1 MNVALT
7 PRSDHRQPD
16 LLLPCPVEAAVR
28 VLSLACAEDRGA
40 VFTRHEVVD
49 FILDLAGYTP
59 DQPLHLLRLL
69 EPAFGEGGFLV
80 PAVKRL
86 LLAWQAH
93 GGRNDCAAEL
103 APCIR
108 GFELHLATFARTR
121 EAVLGVLATHG
132 VPAPAAE
139 HLAST
144 WLTQGDFLSAEIEGA
159 FDAGV
164 GNPPYLRL
172 ERVPEALM
180 AAYRARYRT
189 LAGRADLYVP
199 FYERTLRLLGDGG
212 RLAFICADRWT
223 KNSYGGPLRR
233 LVAEGGF
240 RLRAYVDM
248 VGTPAFESAVVAYPA
263 ITLIAREPPG
273 PTRVAYRPRIEAGSL
288 ATLAAGLANG
298 VEAPYGRVRVLPMV
312 PHGDAP
318 WMLGA
323 ADQMEVVSK
332 LEAGFPALEEA
343 GCRVGIG
350 VATGADD
357 VFIVPYDA
365 LDVEDGRKLP
375 LVTTGDIVDGTVRWR
390 GLGVVNP
397 HADEPGLVR
406 LADYPRLRRYL
417 EPHRERLAG
426 RHCARKTPSNWYRTI
441 DRIHPEL
448 ARTPKLLIP
457 DIKGKAHIVYEDGR
471 LYPHHNLYF
480 ITSSTWDLHALQA
493 VLLSGIAGLFVAAYS
508 TRMRGDYLRFQAQHL
523 RRIRLPRW
531 EAVPDRIRDALRHTG
546 GAADTASRDA
556 AVAELYGLSPA
567 EQAAVFGGRNA
578 A

>member
-16 LLLPCPVEAAVR
+16 LLMPCPVAAAVR
-28 VLSLACAEDRGA
+28 VLSLAGAEDRGA
-40 VFTRHEVVD
+40 VFTRHEVAA

-69 EPAFGEGGFLV
+69 EPAFDEGGFLI

-93 GGRNDCAAEL
+93 GGRNSCADEL

-108 GFELHLATFARTR
+108 AFELHLATFGRTR
-121 EAVLGVLATHG
+121 QAILGVLAAHG
-132 VPAPAAE
+132 VPASAAE

-144 WLTQGDFLSAEIEGA
+144 WLAQGDFLSAEIEGA

-172 ERVPEALM
+172 ERVPEVLM

-263 ITLIAREPPG
+263 ITLIARELPG
-273 PTRVAYRPRIEAGSL
+273 PTRVACRPRIEAGSL
-288 ATLAAGLANG
+288 ATLAAELAGG
-298 VEAPYGRVRVLPMV
+298 VEAPSGRVRVLPMV

-318 WMLGA
+318 WMLPWTLGA
-323 ADQMEVVSK
+323 ADQMGVVGK

-357 VFIVPYDA
+357 VFIGPYDA

-375 LVTTGDIVDGTVRWR
+375 LVTTRDIVDGTVSWR

-397 HADEPGLVR
+397 HADGPGLVR
-406 LADYPRLRRYL
+406 LGDYPRLRRHL

-426 RHCARKTPSNWYRTI
+426 RHCARKMPGNWHRTI

-448 ARTPKLLIP
+448 ARSLP
-457 DIKGKAHIVYEDGR
+457 GR
-471 LYPHHNLYF
+471 P
-480 ITSSTWDLHALQA
+480 SC
-493 VLLSGIAGLFVAAYS
+493 
-508 TRMRGDYLRFQAQHL
+508 
-523 RRIRLPRW
+523 
-531 EAVPDRIRDALRHTG
+531 
-546 GAADTASRDA
+546 
-556 AVAELYGLSPA
+556 
-567 EQAAVFGGRNA
+567 
-578 A
+578 

>member
-1 MNVALT
+1 M
-7 PRSDHRQPD
+7 
-16 LLLPCPVEAAVR
+16 
-28 VLSLACAEDRGA
+28 
-40 VFTRHEVVD
+40 
-49 FILDLAGYTP
+49 
-59 DQPLHLLRLL
+59 
-69 EPAFGEGGFLV
+69 
-80 PAVKRL
+80 
-86 LLAWQAH
+86 
-93 GGRNDCAAEL
+93 
-103 APCIR
+103 
-108 GFELHLATFARTR
+108 
-121 EAVLGVLATHG
+121 LATHG

-159 FDAGV
+159 FDAGM

-212 RLAFICADRWT
+212 RLVFICADRWT

-240 RLRAYVDM
+240 RLRA
-248 VGTPAFESAVVAYPA
+248 
-263 ITLIAREPPG
+263 
-273 PTRVAYRPRIEAGSL
+273 
-288 ATLAAGLANG
+288 
-298 VEAPYGRVRVLPMV
+298 
-312 PHGDAP
+312 
-318 WMLGA
+318 
-323 ADQMEVVSK
+323 
-332 LEAGFPALEEA
+332 
-343 GCRVGIG
+343 
-350 VATGADD
+350 
-357 VFIVPYDA
+357 
-365 LDVEDGRKLP
+365 
-375 LVTTGDIVDGTVRWR
+375 TVRWR